1 MQILKGLLEP
11 YPLKQFLTQDWTQ
24 QAVYISDETR
34 QKFQAL
40 FSWKALNDLLNFHRI
55 EDPNLRFSQD
65 GQSLLQPDRSQWRS
79 YLQQGATLVI
89 NSVDQLVP
97 AVSDLAT
104 AIGSELGHPG
114 QVNLYCSPAQQQGF
128 DTHFDTHDVFIL
140 QIEGEKAWF
149 VFRETISAPLVY
161 NSSEDLPPDEPP
173 YLQCQLQPGDVLYI
187 PRGHWHY
194 AIAGNLP
201 SLHLTLGITCRT
213 GIDWLTWLVQE
224 LQNDPIWRQ
233 NLPLVCQGNTQAL
246 EQQLEKLRHHLDQT
260 LQQPNFNQ
268 RYCEHLQR
276 QIQPIAPF
284 SFPTQLGADIFANGM
299 ETRFVRP
306 QFQSMQIEPLGTDH
320 YQITI
325 GTQQVTLKG
334 LPNELIPKL
343 FQPDGF
349 DLMELA
355 DWAPEL
361 NLEEEVVP
369 LLTRLVMA
377 GVLLVTN

>member
-1 MQILKGLLEP
+1 METLTRILAPHAVE
-11 YPLKQFLTQDWTQ
+11 QFLSQCWMQ
-24 QAVYISDETR
+24 QAIYIPDETSK
-34 QKFQAL
+34 KFQAL

-79 YLQQGATLVI
+79 YLQQGATLII

-97 AVSDLAT
+97 AVSDLAA

-114 QVNLYCSPAQQQGF
+114 QVNLYCSPADQQGF

-140 QIEGEKAWF
+140 QIEGEKEWF
-149 VFRETISAPLVY
+149 VFRDTVPAPLVY
-161 NSSEDLPPDEPP
+161 DSSEHLPPDEPP
-173 YLQCQLQPGDVLYI
+173 YLQCRLQPGDVLYI

-194 AIAGNLP
+194 AIAGKLP

-213 GIDWLTWLVQE
+213 GIDWLAWLVSE

-233 NLPLVCQGNTQAL
+233 NLPLVCQGDTQAL
-246 EQQLEKLRHHLDQT
+246 EQQLGELRQHLAQT
-260 LQQPNFNQ
+260 LQQPDCQQ
-268 RYCEHLQR
+268 RYCDYLQR

-306 QFQSMQIEPLGTDH
+306 QFQSIRIEPLGSNH
-320 YQITI
+320 HQITI
-325 GTQQVTLKG
+325 GTKQVTLKG
-334 LPNELIPKL
+334 LPDELIPKL
-343 FQPDGF
+343 FQADGF

-361 NLEEEVVP
+361 DLEGEVVP

-377 GVLLVTN
+377 GVLLVAD